1 VPVIKL
7 HHSGPSRQLIERGEI
22 EMQKHTSPGK
32 YAALKET
39 IDGGAPHDKKALM
52 IEEEEKQVSGVM
64 GEDKTKGRID
74 DMTNNN
80 PEQNLDEADPGFFGN
95 INAGDYLHKLQEVGE
110 IGVRKMESFIGH
122 IKNTP
127 HYLIDNEYIQRG
139 YRINFNSHGK
149 ICESLFMLH
158 NESVN
163 VWSHLIGVIIF
174 FCLLVWTIFYLNSMS
189 NYLNFSYSLHGDE
202 SNHIISPREKT
213 YLDFESFCRV
223 KFNMSFNQQ
232 GFNEDD

>member
-1 VPVIKL
+1 
-7 HHSGPSRQLIERGEI
+7 
-22 EMQKHTSPGK
+22 MQKHTSPGK

-80 PEQNLDEADPGFFGN
+80 PENNLEEADPGFFGN

-122 IKNTP
+122 IKNAP
-127 HYLIDNEYIQRG
+127 HYLIDNEYI
-139 YRINFNSHGK
+139 
-149 ICESLFMLH
+149 
-158 NESVN
+158 
-163 VWSHLIGVIIF
+163 
-174 FCLLVWTIFYLNSMS
+174 
-189 NYLNFSYSLHGDE
+189 
-202 SNHIISPREKT
+202 
-213 YLDFESFCRV
+213 
-223 KFNMSFNQQ
+223 
-232 GFNEDD
+232 